1 MSVEI
6 RDKQNKTKKKIGKA
20 LGGEDEKKKHRSK
33 KKGIKSVRFL
43 YDCKY
48 ISF

>member
-1 MSVEI
+1 MQKLE
-6 RDKQNKTKKKIGKA
+6 KNKTKQKIGKA
-20 LGGEDEKKKHRSK
+20 LGGEDEEKKHRSK
-33 KKGIKSVRFL
+33 RKGIKSVRFL